1 MRQLI
6 TFVQAKKGKTVATQ
20 YVNAAN
26 DDGASAIHYAAQVS
40 KKEVEHSMED
50 KEVIR
55 LLLESGA
62 DVTQTT
68 KTVCSNYKSDIFACI
83 YSLVFANEQIASCR

>member
-1 MRQLI
+1 MVRQLI

-26 DDGASAIHYAAQVS
+26 NDGASAIHYAAQVS
-40 KKEVEHSMED
+40 KKEVDNPMED

-68 KTVCSNYKSDIFACI
+68 KTVCPTLKAKVLNLEF
-83 YSLVFANEQIASCR
+83 SLCRIANWPRR

>member
-1 MRQLI
+1 MLFQTGETPLHLACRGCRADVVRHLI
-6 TFVQAKKGKTVATQ
+6 TFVQAKRGKTIAGN

-40 KKEVEHSMED
+40 KKEVDNPQED

-68 KTVCSNYKSDIFACI
+68 KTVS
-83 YSLVFANEQIASCR
+83 

>member
-1 MRQLI
+1 MVRHLV
-6 TFVQAKKGKTVATQ
+6 TFVTSKRGKTVATQ
-20 YVNAAN
+20 YVNAVN
-26 DDGASAIHYAAQVS
+26 EEGASALHYAAQVS
-40 KKEVEHSMED
+40 KKEVTRPLED

-68 KTVCSNYKSDIFACI
+68 KNVSF
-83 YSLVFANEQIASCR
+83 

>member
-1 MRQLI
+1 LLQTGETPLHLACRGCRADVVRQLI

-40 KKEVEHSMED
+40 KKEVENPMED

-68 KTVCSNYKSDIFACI
+68 KTVCFS
-83 YSLVFANEQIASCR
+83 